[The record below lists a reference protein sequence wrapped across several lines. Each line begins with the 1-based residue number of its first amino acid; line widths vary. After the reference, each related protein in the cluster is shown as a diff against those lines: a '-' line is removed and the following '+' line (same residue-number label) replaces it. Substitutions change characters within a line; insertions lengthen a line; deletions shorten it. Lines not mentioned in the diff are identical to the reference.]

1 MQKCCT
7 RVPLISLLVAKVL
20 YNYKGD
26 IDFSVSLVGDKGSV
40 PGGIDFSV
48 GGENAVQG

>member
-1 MQKCCT
+1 M
-7 RVPLISLLVAKVL
+7 L

-26 IDFSVSLVGDKGSV
+26 IDFSVSLVGDKSSV

-48 GGENAVQG
+48 GGEDVQG